1 MDLQNYIYCRF
12 SPPRLNRNY
21 LNSIVDEADWP
32 INTNPEHGLNILGH
46 SNLDSWK
53 TRDHRLRKRQETFAH
68 AIRIRSSE
76 SIPYYV
82 KELSGIMRQK
92 NVLPPRDEDNPP
104 YCLFMS
110 FTLMLNACTC
120 HLIAYYLVPVLWIGC
135 YYAGMPGET
144 MLPGSDIVSDLGTPR
159 GIYAFVL
166 FLPFYFIYFRL
177 ASPDDPSSTPA
188 TDWFAAIVGF
198 ITYLIMAGRSSSG
211 LILVMALDAMK
222 SVYRHDTVCPSPV
235 DDEGHITSK
244 LKRPNSNK
252 AGGPLPIPPK
262 HWYQSCLREIKSGPS

>member
-104 YCLFMS
+104 YCVWYGLAAEEKLDLFEPIIWS
-110 FTLMLNACTC
+110 S
-120 HLIAYYLVPVLWIGC
+120 LV
-135 YYAGMPGET
+135 
-144 MLPGSDIVSDLGTPR
+144 
-159 GIYAFVL
+159 
-166 FLPFYFIYFRL
+166 
-177 ASPDDPSSTPA
+177 
-188 TDWFAAIVGF
+188 AIVGF
-198 ITYLIMAGRSSSG
+198 MVLGQQSLYEKLRLISLFSSS
-211 LILVMALDAMK
+211 
-222 SVYRHDTVCPSPV
+222 
-235 DDEGHITSK
+235 
-244 LKRPNSNK
+244 
-252 AGGPLPIPPK
+252 
-262 HWYQSCLREIKSGPS
+262 